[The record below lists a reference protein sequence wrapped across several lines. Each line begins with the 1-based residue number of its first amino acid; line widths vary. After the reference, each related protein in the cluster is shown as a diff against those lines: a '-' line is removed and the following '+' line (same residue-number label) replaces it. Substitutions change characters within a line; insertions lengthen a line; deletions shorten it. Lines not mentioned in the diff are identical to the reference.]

1 MIFPLMNILESKIYS
16 HIMTKRK
23 LALIHYPNKRP
34 RLNTILNKLVAH
46 YKGYL
51 ARNEMARKLFH
62 FYS

>member
-1 MIFPLMNILESKIYS
+1 
-16 HIMTKRK
+16 MTKRK
-23 LALIHYPNKRP
+23 LPSIHHSSKRP
-34 RLNTILNKLVAH
+34 RLHTFLNKLAAH